1 MFKKQSTIQFLMF
14 GVAIGESMTQLSNS
28 QQEALLQ
35 QPMNFQQD
43 LRWGA
48 QTSLALTTVASLS
61 RGYQLADVMNH
72 FQNWYRKRQ
81 FAPEKTIQHV
91 DVITKKAMDNYIRNR
106 DTLSSGVFEDTA
118 DSEDILVRM
127 LPVALYLHHEYGV
140 SFINDEMAMLT
151 LHRIA
156 GLTHNDEGALV
167 SVGMLSLI
175 VSQLLEKQS
184 IRDAVENGLA
194 FGFEYYSR
202 HKVFASE
209 LSAFE
214 ELNLP
219 DFANIPVSNMT
230 LDGRSASTL
239 EAVIWSLLN
248 SDSYIEAMHNAFL
261 HGHANSVVPTIVSA
275 IAAIVYQEE
284 LILQASQYLV
294 SRKLIVGVASQAE
307 RLGRFN

>member
-1 MFKKQSTIQFLMF
+1 MAKKQSTIQSLMF
-14 GVAIGESMTQLSNS
+14 GMAVGESMTQLTTS
-28 QQEALLQ
+28 QKDNLLKA
-35 QPMNFQQD
+35 PSHFND
-43 LRWGA
+43 ILSWGS
-48 QTSLALTTVASLS
+48 QTSLALTTIASLS

-72 FQNWYRKRQ
+72 FQNWYKKRQ
-81 FAPEKTIQHV
+81 FAPEQTLQRV
-91 DVITKKAMDNYIRNR
+91 DEVTKQALENYNKNR
-106 DTLSSGVFEDTA
+106 DTLASGILEDTA
-118 DSEDILVRM
+118 DSENILVRM

-140 SFINDEMAMLT
+140 SFINDEVAMLT

-175 VSQLLEKQS
+175 VSQLLDGQV

-202 HKVFASE
+202 HKVFEAE

-219 DFANIPVSNMT
+219 DFANIPVNHIK
-230 LDGRSASTL
+230 LNGRSANTL
-239 EAVIWSLLN
+239 EAIIWSLLN
-248 SDSYIEAMHNAFL
+248 SNNYTQAIENAFL
-261 HGHANSVVPTIVSA
+261 HGHANSIVPTVVSA
-275 IAAIVYQEE
+275 IAAVVYRED
-284 LILQASQYLV
+284 LVLQASQHLV
-294 SRKLIVGVASQAE
+294 ARKLIVSVTNQAE

>member
-1 MFKKQSTIQFLMF
+1 
-14 GVAIGESMTQLSNS
+14 
-28 QQEALLQ
+28 
-35 QPMNFQQD
+35 
-43 LRWGA
+43 
-48 QTSLALTTVASLS
+48 
-61 RGYQLADVMNH
+61 
-72 FQNWYRKRQ
+72 
-81 FAPEKTIQHV
+81 
-91 DVITKKAMDNYIRNR
+91 
-106 DTLSSGVFEDTA
+106 
-118 DSEDILVRM
+118 
-127 LPVALYLHHEYGV
+127 
-140 SFINDEMAMLT
+140 
-151 LHRIA
+151 
-156 GLTHNDEGALV
+156 
-167 SVGMLSLI
+167 
-175 VSQLLEKQS
+175 
-184 IRDAVENGLA
+184 AVENGLA

-248 SDSYIEAMHNAFL
+248 SDSYTEAMHNAFL

>member
-1 MFKKQSTIQFLMF
+1 MAKKQSTIQSLML
-14 GVAIGESMTQLSNS
+14 GMAVGESMTQLTVS
-28 QQEALLQ
+28 QQDKLLKE
-35 QPMNFQQD
+35 PSNFD
-43 LRWGA
+43 DILRWGS
-48 QTSLALTTVASLS
+48 QTSLALTTTASLS

-72 FQNWYRKRQ
+72 FQNWYKKRQ
-81 FAPEKTIQHV
+81 FAPEQTLQRV
-91 DVITKKAMDNYIRNR
+91 DAVTKQALENYHKNR
-106 DTLSSGVFEDTA
+106 DTLASGILEDTA
-118 DSEDILVRM
+118 DSENILVRM

-175 VSQLLEKQS
+175 ISQLLDGQV

-202 HKVFASE
+202 HKVFEVE
-209 LSAFE
+209 LTAFE

-219 DFANIPVSNMT
+219 DFANIPVNHIQ
-230 LDGRSASTL
+230 LNGRSAHTL
-239 EAVIWSLLN
+239 EAIIWSLLN
-248 SDSYIEAMHNAFL
+248 SNNYTQAVENALL
-261 HGHANSVVPTIVSA
+261 HGHANSIVPTVVSA
-275 IAAIVYQEE
+275 IAAVVYPEE
-284 LILQASQYLV
+284 LVLQASQHLAA
-294 SRKLIVGVASQAE
+294 RKLIISVTNQAE